1 MTSLEAQQKYQSRTH
16 NHQSLYAAMY
26 SSWLGGIVKDPTL
39 MLIPVDDHLVH
50 RGDGVFEAM
59 KCVNHRIFLME
70 EHIQRLIKSAQKIS
84 LELPFS
90 VQDLRE
96 AIVQTVQASELS
108 DSIIRLFL
116 SRGPGTFSTNPYDS
130 VGAQVYIIVTQL
142 KPLPEIKYTQGVQVG
157 RSQIPPKEKWLA
169 QIKTC
174 NYLPNVMMK
183 KESVDRKVDFTVS
196 FDQQGFLTESSTE
209 NMMIVDQKGYLVH
222 PKLEQILSGTTMRRS
237 FELAEQLVGQELQG
251 IKVADISESDII
263 NAREVMMA
271 GTTLDV
277 LPVTSYENKKIAD
290 GKVGS
295 VSQKLLQLLRQDI
308 LTGNRSVDTR

>member
-59 KCVNHRIFLME
+59 KCVSHRIFLME

-183 KESVDRKVDFTVS
+183 KESVDRKIDFTVG
-196 FDQQGFLTESSTE
+196 FDSQGFLTESSTE
-209 NMMIVDQKGYLVH
+209 NMMLVDQKGYLVH

-290 GKVGS
+290 GKVGA